1 MALEEHHFVNHT
13 QSPGSGARHSPEE
26 IDGNW
31 LS

>member
-13 QSPGSGARHSPEE
+13 QSPGYGARHSPEE
-26 IDGNW
+26 IDGSW